1 MTDMTDASEL
11 LVRPIGHVRAPW
23 REKFGVPRQSGLS
36 RVEATIALDPAL
48 ITREALRGLEQVS
61 HVWVIAWFHDI
72 PGGGG
77 LRSTVRPPRLG
88 GSERLGVL
96 ATRSPHRPN
105 PLALSVVELLGIED
119 RELHVRGIDLLD
131 GTPVLDL
138 KPYLPY
144 ADALPTARCAWAS
157 EAPPPLAVRFAPAL
171 ELLAQRGE
179 LAPALRETIVD
190 TLRWDPRPAHQRDE
204 PGRTYA
210 MRLLDV
216 DVRFRVDARGVE
228 VLELVPV

>member
-1 MTDMTDASEL
+1 MTDASSV
-11 LVRPIGHVRAPW
+11 LVRAIGHVRAPW

-36 RVEATIALDPAL
+36 RVEATIELDPAL
-48 ITREALRGLEQVS
+48 VTREALRGLEQVS
-61 HVWVIAWFHDI
+61 HVWVIAWFHDL

-105 PLALSVVELLGIED
+105 PLALSVVELLGIDD
-119 RELHVRGIDLLD
+119 RSLHVRGIDLLE

-144 ADALPTARCAWAS
+144 ADALPAARCAWAS
-157 EAPPPLAVRFAPAL
+157 EAPQPLAVRFVPML
-171 ELLAQRGE
+171 EQLDA

-204 PGRTYA
+204 LGRTYA

-228 VLELVPV
+228 VLEVVPGRAV

>member
-1 MTDMTDASEL
+1 MTDAL
-11 LVRPIGHVRAPW
+11 LARPIGYVRAPW

-36 RVEATIALDPAL
+36 RVEATIELEPGLVA
-48 ITREALRGLEQVS
+48 REALRGLEQVS
-61 HVWVIAWFHDI
+61 HLWVIAWFHDI
-72 PGGGG
+72 PAGGG

-105 PLALSVVELLGIED
+105 PLALSVVELLGIDD
-119 RELHVRGIDLLD
+119 RNLHVRGIDLLE

-144 ADALPTARCAWAS
+144 ADSVPAARCAWAS
-157 EAPPPLAVRFAPAL
+157 ERPQPLAVRFAP
-171 ELLAQRGE
+171 LLDA

-204 PGRTYA
+204 LGRAYA

-216 DVRFRVDARGVE
+216 DVRFRVDALGVE
-228 VLELVPV
+228 VFEVVRV